1 MLKRILIV
9 LTLSCSVV
17 GAADPPSPRSGAAG
31 NAPSEASIKQL
42 LSVTEV
48 QKMQDQML
56 TQMDALMKTAMQQA
70 IHGQKVT
77 ADMQKNI
84 DKRSEQMMKFFR
96 EELAWNSLEPMYVRV
111 YQKSYTQKEVDDLLA
126 FYQTPTG
133 QSFIKKQPV
142 VSQNMMA
149 DMQQRM
155 GPMMQRIERM
165 QQEVL
170 AQIRA
175 GNEKKG

>member
-1 MLKRILIV
+1 MLKRILILLG
-9 LTLSCSVV
+9 LTCSLIS
-17 GAADPPSPRSGAAG
+17 AAEPPSPGAGAAG
-31 NAPSEASIKQL
+31 NAPSDASIKQL

-56 TQMDALMKTAMQQA
+56 TQMDSIMKSAMQQA
-70 IHGQKVT
+70 THDQKVT
-77 ADMQKNI
+77 PEVQKDI
-84 DKRSEQMMKFFR
+84 DKRAAETIKFFR
-96 EELAWNSLEPMYVRV
+96 EELAWNNLEPMYVRV

-155 GPMMQRIERM
+155 GPMMRRIEQMR
-165 QQEVL
+165 QEVL
-170 AQIRA
+170 AEIRA

>member
-1 MLKRILIV
+1 
-9 LTLSCSVV
+9 V
-17 GAADPPSPRSGAAG
+17 GAADTT
-31 NAPSEASIKQL
+31 PSEASIKQL
-42 LSVTEV
+42 LSVTEE

-56 TQMDALMKTAMQQA
+56 TQMDAVMKSAMQQVTRD
-70 IHGQKVT
+70 QKVT
-77 ADMQKNI
+77 PEMQKDI
-84 DKRSEQMMKFFR
+84 DKRGAEMMKFFR
-96 EELAWNSLEPMYVRV
+96 EELAWNNLEPMYVRV

-133 QSFIKKQPV
+133 QSFVKKQPV

-175 GNEKKG
+175 GKEKKG

>member
-1 MLKRILIV
+1 MLKRIAILLCV
-9 LTLSCSVV
+9 SCSVV
-17 GAADPPSPRSGAAG
+17 GAADTT
-31 NAPSEASIKQL
+31 PSEASIKQL
-42 LSVTEV
+42 LSVTEE

-56 TQMDALMKTAMQQA
+56 TQMDAVMKSAMQQVTRD
-70 IHGQKVT
+70 QKVT
-77 ADMQKNI
+77 PEMQKDI
-84 DKRSEQMMKFFR
+84 DKRGEEMMKFFR
-96 EELAWNSLEPMYVRV
+96 EELAWNNLEPMYVRV

-133 QSFIKKQPV
+133 QSFVKKQPV

-155 GPMMQRIERM
+155 GPMIQRIERM

-175 GNEKKG
+175 GKEKKG